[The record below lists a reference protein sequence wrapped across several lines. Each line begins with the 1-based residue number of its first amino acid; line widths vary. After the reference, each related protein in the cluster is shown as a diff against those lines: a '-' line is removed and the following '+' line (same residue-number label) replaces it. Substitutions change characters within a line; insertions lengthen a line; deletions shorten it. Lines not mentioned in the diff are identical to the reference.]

1 MVRPDFQTPP
11 GTRDITEPDSGRL
24 RRLVEVFAD
33 EAITAGFGQ
42 IVTPMFED
50 VGVFVRLGEA
60 SDVVSKELYS
70 FTDKGGREIALRPEF
85 TASVCRAFA
94 QHRPLTPWKTWYVG
108 SGFRYDKPQKGRY
121 RQFEQVGAE
130 VIGSHDPDIDTE
142 LIALAWRFFRRIG
155 LADLTLV
162 VNSLGDG
169 GDRPRYQAALTEY
182 LEANRS
188 RLSEQAQKTMVVN
201 PLRVLDSKRPG
212 DAAVAAE
219 APVMSDYLSS
229 EATAAFDRV
238 LAGLDALGIDYRV
251 EPRLVRGLDYYT
263 RTTFEF
269 VSHSLDAA
277 QNALGGGGR
286 YDGLIEALG
295 GPPEPGVG
303 FALGVDRT
311 LLACDD
317 EGVFAPVDNTVAVWV
332 VCTTDDLAGVEAV
345 EELRSSGISADRA
358 YDGRSMKA
366 QMKAANRSGAEIA
379 VIIGS
384 QEVEAGTVAVR
395 TLRDGDRSGDQQQ
408 QVDRRDLVK
417 KVRSLL
423 S

>member
-11 GTRDITEPDSGRL
+11 GTRDITEPDAGRV

-33 EAITAGFGQ
+33 EAVTAGFGQ
-42 IVTPMFED
+42 IITPMFED

-70 FTDKGGREIALRPEF
+70 FKDKGGREIALRPEF

-130 VIGSHDPDIDTE
+130 VVGSHDPDIDTE

-155 LADLTLV
+155 LADFTLV
-162 VNSLGDG
+162 VNSLGDA

-201 PLRVLDSKRPG
+201 PLRVLDSKRAG

-219 APVMSDYLSS
+219 APVMSDHLSP

-238 LAGLDALGIDYRV
+238 LAGLDTLGIDYRV

-286 YDGLIEALG
+286 YDGLVEALG

-311 LLACDD
+311 LLACDE
-317 EGVFAPVDNTVAVWV
+317 EGVFTPADDTVAVWV
-332 VCTTDDLAGVEAV
+332 VCTTDDLAGLEAV
-345 EELRSSGISADRA
+345 EELRSSGISAGRA

>member
-1 MVRPDFQTPP
+1 M
-11 GTRDITEPDSGRL
+11 
-24 RRLVEVFAD
+24 
-33 EAITAGFGQ
+33 
-42 IVTPMFED
+42 
-50 VGVFVRLGEA
+50 
-60 SDVVSKELYS
+60 
-70 FTDKGGREIALRPEF
+70 
-85 TASVCRAFA
+85 
-94 QHRPLTPWKTWYVG
+94 
-108 SGFRYDKPQKGRY
+108 
-121 RQFEQVGAE
+121 
-130 VIGSHDPDIDTE
+130 
-142 LIALAWRFFRRIG
+142 
-155 LADLTLV
+155 

-169 GDRPRYQAALTEY
+169 GDRPRYQAALIEY

-219 APVMSDYLSS
+219 APVMSEYLSS
-229 EATAAFDRV
+229 EAAAAFDRV

-286 YDGLIEALG
+286 YDGLVEALG

-317 EGVFAPVDNTVAVWV
+317 EGVFDPVDNTVAVWV
-332 VCTTDDLAGVEAV
+332 VCTTNDLAGVEAV

-384 QEVEAGTVAVR
+384 EEVEAGTVAVR
-395 TLRDGDRSGDQQQ
+395 TLRDGVRSGDQQQ